1 MVSQKTEDALC
12 NFLSSNLQGRRWS
25 YELMGSYIK
34 LYFDSDLAFIYDGPE
49 IVAMGKTYRRKWQ
62 WNKFRFSN
70 PFDDFAKDYKE
81 TLMNSTNPSAY
92 AAAQMMQVSKSA
104 VVAAPISPET
114 IAALDA
120 VEEENEIISVH
131 RTYTIGWKVVDG
143 KHRPVLEGVRAEWLE
158 RELVATCHG
167 DKDRV
172 KEHLAMATGEDA
184 CFCGIHGMKYRERIH
199 YEAEIGQVIAECTLY
214 GWILPY
220 TEGYRAEKGRI
231 EHCWLVTAGD
241 PQPDE
246 KRLADVISK
255 TYGVPCETVPKY
267 TKPDKSALT
276 AKDVFDAYRYLL
288 PQTPAP
294 YNPYPGVN
302 P

>member
-12 NFLSSNLQGRRWS
+12 NFLSSNLQAQRWS
-25 YELMGSYIK
+25 YELMGPYIK

-62 WNKFRFSN
+62 WNKFCFSN

-81 TLMNSTNPSAY
+81 TKLSYSNTLAITPS
-92 AAAQMMQVSKSA
+92 QLNA
-104 VVAAPISPET
+104 VYTGMLPDLTATPVPPET

-131 RTYTIGWKVVDG
+131 RTYSLNWKVVNG
-143 KHRPVLEGVRAEWLE
+143 QHRPVLEGVFAEWIE
-158 RELVATCHG
+158 REFIASCDG

-172 KEHLAMATGEDA
+172 KAHLATVKGEYE
-184 CFCGIHGMKYRERIH
+184 CFCGIHGMKDREKIH
-199 YEAEIGQVIAECTLY
+199 REAGVGQVIAECTLY

-231 EHCWLVTAGD
+231 EHCWLVTNGD
-241 PQPDE
+241 PLPDE

-267 TKPDKSALT
+267 AAERDLT
-276 AKDVFDAYRYLL
+276 AKDVFDAAKYLL
-288 PQTPAP
+288 PSLPP
-294 YNPYPGVN
+294 SPHVPFR
-302 P
+302 